1 MQTLWAEAKQHITAN
16 SSTLWQISIGNRGCE
31 PTRGTWLTVSTYS
44 PKPSLPTQS
53 VSGKYEMWCAAVA
66 AICCSEMNQPGP
78 GSSSVTLLEAWL
90 QSQGSQT
97 ACGHIWRPHRAA
109 WCPGHRLTQTYDRS
123 GNPTPTQCKH
133 TQSYP
138 SWKHSR
144 PLAWNLLYL
153 GKKKKIKMIWASK
166 KGHVAKAMQE
176 VWFCS

>member
-1 MQTLWAEAKQHITAN
+1 MEDVNPLGDMAHGQYLQPKAQ
-16 SSTLWQISIGNRGCE
+16 SSYTVSKWEVQDVVCCSSCRLLLRDE
-31 PTRGTWLTVSTYS
+31 PTWAWKQLSYPPS
-44 PKPSLPTQS
+44 SMAAKP
-53 VSGKYEMWCAAVA
+53 G
-66 AICCSEMNQPGP
+66 QPD
-78 GSSSVTLLEAWL
+78 S
-90 QSQGSQT
+90 
-97 ACGHIWRPHRAA
+97 WRPHRAA
-109 WCPGHRLTQTYDRS
+109 SCPGHWLTQTYDRS

-166 KGHVAKAMQE
+166 KGHVAKAMEE